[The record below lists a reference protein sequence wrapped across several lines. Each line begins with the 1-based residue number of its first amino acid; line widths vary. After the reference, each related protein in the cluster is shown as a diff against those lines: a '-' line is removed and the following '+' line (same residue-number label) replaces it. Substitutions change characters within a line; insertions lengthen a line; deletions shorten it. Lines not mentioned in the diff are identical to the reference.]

1 MKVQGSY
8 TLKAPIDKVWE
19 FLMDPNS
26 ISKVLPGCKSLEETM
41 PDTFEGTLEIGIA
54 AVKGSY
60 SGSVQLLD
68 KEPPS
73 SYRMI
78 IDGNGKRGFVKGEA
92 EVGLEAV
99 DEETILTYDAD
110 TQVGGLIANV
120 GQRMLSGAA
129 KMIIKQS
136 LKKLDDELAN
146 EAAE

>member
-1 MKVQGSY
+1 VKVNGNY
-8 TLKAPIDKVWE
+8 MLTAPIDKVWA
-19 FLMDPNS
+19 FLMDPDS
-26 ISKVLPGCKSLEETM
+26 IAKVLPGCKSLEETR

-54 AVKGSY
+54 AVKGVY

-68 KEPPS
+68 KEPPR

-92 EVGLEAV
+92 SVSLEAQDNDTV
-99 DEETILTYDAD
+99 LTYDAD

-129 KMIIKQS
+129 KMIINQS
-136 LKKLDDELAN
+136 LKRLDKELAD
-146 EAAE
+146 EAAQ